1 MCNVW
6 LWWEQYKHWQK
17 IDEMYWEGTAEQIM
31 QIAKWMQ
38 KLDKEELQQT
48 IENIKIRLK
57 EYE

>member
-1 MCNVW
+1 
-6 LWWEQYKHWQK
+6 
-17 IDEMYWEGTAEQIM
+17 
-31 QIAKWMQ
+31 MQ